1 MQIIYHIIHI
11 DTLVA
16 NLFLNEISARNTF
29 LGYKFSTFQKTQL
42 ISTITTKPSS
52 QSVLKSYV
60 STYEN
65 CQIRTENSSPI
76 SDTSMM
82 QRCRTLL
89 TGNSEIISNF
99 DILCPKVNDKRNLLL
114 HSKFLNFLSIGQL

>member
-29 LGYKFSTFQKTQL
+29 LGYKFSTFQKAQL

-52 QSVLKSYV
+52 QSVFKSYQAKGGLFMFPLMKITK
-60 STYEN
+60 ST
-65 CQIRTENSSPI
+65 QIKNSHI

-82 QRCRTLL
+82 QRCKTLL
-89 TGNSEIISNF
+89 TGNSEIVSNF
-99 DILCPKVNDKRNLLL
+99 DPLCPKVNDKRNLL
-114 HSKFLNFLSIGQL
+114 